1 MVGATRFELVTFC
14 TPSKRATR
22 LRYAPT
28 WQNQTSN
35 LSYIIP
41 KRTTESQWGI
51 FTEVASRLWYNIAVM
66 KKQMNVVEKILA
78 SHVVEGDP
86 ARGGELGIR
95 IDQTLTQDATGTM
108 AYLQFESMGVPRVKT
123 DLSVSYVDH
132 NFLQSVARKYGIV
145 FSKAGNGIC
154 HQLHLER
161 FGKPGTTLLGSDSHT
176 PTGGGIGQIAIGAG
190 GIDIAVAMAGGAFH
204 IPAPKVRAIVLKNRL
219 RRGVSAKD
227 VILKVLE
234 RFGTKGNVGWIFE
247 YAGPGVATLDVPSR
261 ATIANMGAELGVT
274 TSVFPSDAVTRAFLA
289 AQGRAG
295 DFTKITADRGA
306 AYDDVFEIDLAK
318 VEPMMAAPHSPGNVV
333 TVKSKRGMKV
343 NQILI
348 GSCTNSSYRDIR
360 TVALYLKG
368 RHVADDVE
376 VGIACGSR
384 QVIEML
390 AKDGSLGIL
399 HSAGCRMLEN
409 ACGFCIGAH
418 MSPRTGAVS
427 LRTNNRNFEGRS
439 GTKSAQVYLVSPETA
454 AASALTGRVE
464 VPTKNPVA
472 AVPSPRKFPIDDSMF
487 LYRRTAGRGVKG
499 AEIVRGPNIAT
510 VPKGE
515 PLAESLSAVCAIKV
529 GDKITTDHI
538 MPAGSRLK
546 YRSNIPEYAKFVF
559 EPCDPTFHDRCLAN
573 KAAGLANVIVAGE
586 SYGQGSSREH
596 AAMCPMYLGVKAV
609 VAKSIERI
617 HRANLINFGIVPFVF
632 DDPAGYDMV
641 DEGAKFTLDGVRRAV
656 ECGEPVAIKTPKGT
670 VTATAA
676 LSERE
681 RRLVLCGG
689 LLASL

>member
-1 MVGATRFELVTFC
+1 MNREAR
-14 TPSKRATR
+14 
-22 LRYAPT
+22 
-28 WQNQTSN
+28 
-35 LSYIIP
+35 
-41 KRTTESQWGI
+41 
-51 FTEVASRLWYNIAVM
+51 
-66 KKQMNVVEKILA
+66 NVVQKILA
-78 SHVVEGDP
+78 AHLVEGDP
-86 ARGGELGIR
+86 SADAEIGIR

-123 DLSVSYVDH
+123 EVSVSYVDH
-132 NFLQSVARKYGIV
+132 NTVQIGFENADDHDFLQSVAKKYGV
-145 FSKAGNGIC
+145 VYSKCGNGIC

-161 FGKPGTTLLGSDSHT
+161 FGRPGSTLLGSDSHT

-204 IPAPKVRAIVLKNRL
+204 IPSPKVRAIVLKGRL

-227 VILKVLE
+227 VILAVLR

-247 YAGPGVATLDVPSR
+247 YTGPGVRTLDVPSR

-274 TSVFPSDAVTRAFLA
+274 TSVFPSDAVTRQFLA
-289 AQGRAG
+289 AQGRAK
-295 DFTKITADRGA
+295 DFVEIVPDRGA
-306 AYDDVFEIDLAK
+306 KYDDVFEVDLSK
-318 VEPMMAAPHSPGNVV
+318 VEPLMAAPHSPGNIV
-333 TVKSKRGMKV
+333 TVRSMRGRRV
-343 NQILI
+343 NQIMI

-384 QVIEML
+384 QVVNML
-390 AKDGSLGIL
+390 AKDGSLAIL
-399 HSAGCRMLEN
+399 HAAGCRMLEN

-464 VPTKNPVA
+464 LPTERPVA
-472 AVPSPRKFPIDDSMF
+472 AVPPPRKFPVDDSMF
-487 LYRRTAGRGVKG
+487 LYRATAGRGVRG
-499 AEIVRGPNIAT
+499 AKIVRGPNIAP
-510 VPKGE
+510 VPKGV
-515 PLAESLSAVCAIKV
+515 PLPAGMKAVCAIKV

-538 MPAGSRLK
+538 MPAGARLK
-546 YRSNIPEYAKFVF
+546 FRSNIPAYAKFVF
-559 EPCDPTFHDRCLAN
+559 EPCDPGFHDTCLAN
-573 KAAGLANVIVAGE
+573 REKGLANVIVAGE

-596 AAMCPMYLGVKAV
+596 AALCPMYLGVRAV
-609 VAKSIERI
+609 FAKSIERI
-617 HRANLINFGIVPFVF
+617 HRANLINFGIVPFTF
-632 DDPAGYDMV
+632 EDPAGYDLIAAG
-641 DEGAKFTLDGVRRAV
+641 DAFDLDGIRAAV
-656 ECGEPVAIKTPKGT
+656 EGDGRLVVKTAKGSVPLRT
-670 VTATAA
+670 S
-676 LSERE
+676 LSDRE
-681 RRLVLCGG
+681 RHIILCGG

>member
-1 MVGATRFELVTFC
+1 MKSEKK
-14 TPSKRATR
+14 TPLNVARK
-22 LRYAPT
+22 
-28 WQNQTSN
+28 
-35 LSYIIP
+35 II
-41 KRTTESQWGI
+41 
-51 FTEVASRLWYNIAVM
+51 AAHL
-66 KKQMNVVEKILA
+66 
-78 SHVVEGDP
+78 VEGDP
-86 ARGGELGIR
+86 AKDAELGIR

-108 AYLQFESMGVPRVKT
+108 AYLQFESMDVPHVRNE
-123 DLSVSYVDH
+123 LAVSYVDH
-132 NFLQSVARKYGIV
+132 NTVQIGFENADDHDFLQSVAKKYGVIY
-145 FSKAGNGIC
+145 SKCGNGIC

-161 FGKPGTTLLGSDSHT
+161 FGRPGTTLLGSDSHT

-204 IPAPKVRAIVLKNRL
+204 IPAPKVRAIVLKGRL

-234 RFGTKGNVGWIFE
+234 KFGTKGNVGWIFE
-247 YAGPGVATLDVPSR
+247 YAGPGVKTLDVPSR

-274 TSVFPSDAVTRAFLA
+274 TSVFPSDAVTRQFLV
-289 AQGRAG
+289 AQGRAK
-295 DFTKITADRGA
+295 DFTEILPDRGA
-306 AYDDVFEIDLAK
+306 KYDDVFEIDLSK

-333 TVKSKRGMKV
+333 TVRSMKGAKV

-368 RHVADDVE
+368 KHVADDVE

-384 QVIEML
+384 QVVNML
-390 AKDGSLGIL
+390 AKDGSLAIL
-399 HSAGCRMLEN
+399 HAAGCRMLEN

-454 AASALTGRVE
+454 AASALTGKVE
-464 VPTKNPVA
+464 LPTKRPVA
-472 AVPSPRKFPIDDSMF
+472 AVPAPRRFPVDDSMF
-487 LYRRTAGRGVKG
+487 LYRATAGKGVRG
-499 AEIVRGPNIAT
+499 AEIVRGPNIAP
-510 VPKGE
+510 VPKGV
-515 PLAESLSAVCAIKV
+515 PLAADLKAVCAIKV

-538 MPAGSRLK
+538 MPAGARLK
-546 YRSNIPEYAKFVF
+546 FRSNVPQYAKFVF
-559 EPCDPTFHDRCLAN
+559 EPCDAAFHDNCLAN
-573 KAAGLANVIVAGE
+573 KAKGLANVIVAGE

-596 AAMCPMYLGVKAV
+596 AALCPMYLGVKAV
-609 VAKSIERI
+609 IAKSIERI
-617 HRANLINFGIVPFVF
+617 HRANLINFGIVPFTF
-632 DDPAGYDMV
+632 ENPKDYDRI
-641 DEGAKFTLDGVRRAV
+641 AKGDVLELKGVRAAV
-656 ECGEPVAIKTPKGT
+656 AGDGRLTVRTAKGDVALKT
-670 VTATAA
+670 A
-676 LSERE
+676 LSDRE